1 MSKLSNIKIIA
12 GYMSEMK
19 LRHTLKFGRISL
31 FDMKVLGKEQPLQ
44 KCVTIG
50 LN

>member
-1 MSKLSNIKIIA
+1 MLKLSNIKIIA

-19 LRHTLKFGRISL
+19 LRHNLKFGRISL
-31 FDMKVLGKEQPLQ
+31 FDMKVGKEQPLQ